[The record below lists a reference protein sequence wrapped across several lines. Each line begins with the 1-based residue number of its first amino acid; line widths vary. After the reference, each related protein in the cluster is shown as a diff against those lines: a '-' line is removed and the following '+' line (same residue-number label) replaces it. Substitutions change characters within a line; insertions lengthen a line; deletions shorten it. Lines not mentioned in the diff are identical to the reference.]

1 MPRAHQG
8 GSSSSTVGEEGGL
21 SEGGTCSSGY
31 VQELLQ
37 QQRRQQQQQQEAGR
51 PSSSSGGSS
60 NNPYSSS
67 CADSVAQGP
76 VGCGEMHVLQEQQ
89 QGGHFSRKRGC
100 GEDAP
105 KALQQQQQQQQQQ
118 SSQSGPWLEQR
129 TGPDGIAITFIV
141 MGSDP
146 EGPTLAGDKGT
157 HTHTQHAQASRPVV
171 PTSFASMAAAD
182 QPASQAVRSAP
193 PAGSL
198 SSAQRGDRPPTSPRG
213 SKGTHCAPP
222 PSSLPKKPPN
232 AAAPLPPPTARPPL
246 PVNDGHV
253 QTPGGSS
260 LYPAAHTQQGY
271 LPQGRMRADT
281 AGTAALTGSCGPAA
295 AMVTAGGGFGSAAGS
310 VCGGGEGGDDVE
322 AHGE

>member
-1 MPRAHQG
+1 
-8 GSSSSTVGEEGGL
+8 VGEEGGL

-146 EGPTLAGDKGT
+146 EGPTLETREHTPTHNTRKPPVLSCLPHLPAWLLQISPLPRLCEAHLLPAVSVQPKGGT
-157 HTHTQHAQASRPVV
+157 GLLHHLGGVKAPIVRLHHHHCQKNLPTQQPRCPPQQLDHLFLLMMVTCRHR
-171 PTSFASMAAAD
+171 AAAACTQQLTHSRATCHRVECVLT
-182 QPASQAVRSAP
+182 QPARQ
-193 PAGSL
+193 
-198 SSAQRGDRPPTSPRG
+198 
-213 SKGTHCAPP
+213 H
-222 PSSLPKKPPN
+222 
-232 AAAPLPPPTARPPL
+232 
-246 PVNDGHV
+246 
-253 QTPGGSS
+253 
-260 LYPAAHTQQGY
+260 
-271 LPQGRMRADT
+271 
-281 AGTAALTGSCGPAA
+281 
-295 AMVTAGGGFGSAAGS
+295 
-310 VCGGGEGGDDVE
+310 
-322 AHGE
+322 